1 MLALLQLPK
10 QLAPLLGK
18 NHRRW
23 RDSGGARGM
32 TELSYHNFSFV
43 LSEESTSLDSLGART
58 DTDYILIGWR
68 FVVLVSGLFISI
80 ATAIHFA
87 WELGAPRR
95 RNRQ

>member
-1 MLALLQLPK
+1 
-10 QLAPLLGK
+10 
-18 NHRRW
+18 
-23 RDSGGARGM
+23 M
-32 TELSYHNFSFV
+32 TELSYHNFSFA

-58 DTDYILIGWR
+58 DTDCILIGWR

-95 RNRQ
+95 RKRQ